1 MEPMDVLRPAPLPG
15 PDGTAAPVD
24 LRAELPRLFGFAS
37 FRPGQ
42 EDLVRR
48 ALEGRSCLA
57 VLPTGSG
64 KSLCYQLPAMLRPT
78 PTLVVSPLIALM
90 QDQVDHAP
98 AALRNRVTLINSTLD
113 PEEAAA
119 RLQGLVSGR
128 IRLLYAAPE
137 RLRQARFT
145 DALRVARVG
154 LVVVDEAHCVA
165 LWGHD
170 FRPDYLFIR
179 AALAGPLREAAVLA
193 LTATATPAT
202 ADEIRAALGRPD
214 MEVVR
219 RPVVRGNLRYEVLR
233 LGDEEDK
240 LRCTLELAA
249 RSAGAGIVYVRAR
262 QRCERVAELLRRAGV
277 AAAAYHAGLER
288 EERAGAQADFLAG
301 RLRVVVATT
310 AFGMG
315 VDKPDIR
322 WVLLYNYP
330 TSLEEFVQQTGRAGR
345 DGAPSVCTLLATT
358 RDAQNLRTF
367 ARRDAPDVEELRRVW
382 SALRAA
388 SLPSGAVA
396 VAPSDLAVAAALP
409 EGKDARVHCG
419 VLERAGLLERQTDT
433 GGQMR
438 LHLLPPPP
446 DAPARIA
453 GLVSRMAEAA
463 AERTLRMVAFA
474 ESQRCRHEQV
484 AAHFGDRLDPPCAR
498 CDVCAPQ
505 PGPAVSAPRAAPPPP
520 AHPEIAILDAVTA
533 LRWPLGRSGLVAMLR
548 GSVATPPSARGSPA
562 FGILAAV
569 PAGTLERW
577 IDALVASGNLVR
589 QETEGGYPVLVPGR
603 RSDLPEF
610 TAPAPRAPRSGRRRG
625 AGARLEA
632 GEEPLEE
639 AAQERFAALRAW
651 RAEQARAAGVPP
663 YVILHDRTL
672 REIARRRPATL
683 EDLAEIPGI
692 GTRRLATHGEP
703 LLALLAE
710 RGG

>member
-1 MEPMDVLRPAPLPG
+1 MGIMDVVRPAPLPG
-15 PDGTAAPVD
+15 ADGAAGAVD
-24 LRAELPRLFGFAS
+24 LRAALTQLFGFPS

-42 EDLVRR
+42 EDLARR

-98 AALRNRVTLINSTLD
+98 AGLRDRVTLINSTLE
-113 PEEAAA
+113 PEDAAA

-145 DALRVARVG
+145 DTLHAARVG

-233 LGDEEDK
+233 LADEEDK
-240 LRCTLELAA
+240 LRCTLELAG

-262 QRCERVAELLRRAGV
+262 QRCERVADLLRRAGV
-277 AAAAYHAGLER
+277 AAAAYHAGLGR
-288 EERAGAQADFLAG
+288 EERAAAQADFLAG

-345 DGAPSVCTLLATT
+345 DGGPSACTLLATT
-358 RDAQNLRTF
+358 RDGQNLRTF
-367 ARRDAPDVEELRRVW
+367 ARRDAPEVEELRRVW
-382 SALRAA
+382 SALKAA
-388 SLPSGAVA
+388 SAPSGAVA
-396 VAPSDLAVAAALP
+396 VAPSDLAAAAALP
-409 EGKDARVHCG
+409 DGRDARVHCG
-419 VLERAGLLERQTDT
+419 VLERAGLLERQMDA

-446 DAPARIA
+446 DAPSRIA
-453 GLVSRMAEAA
+453 DLVRRMGEAA
-463 AERTLRMVAFA
+463 DERVDRMVAFA
-474 ESQRCRHEQV
+474 EAQRCRHAQV
-484 AAHFGDRLDPPCAR
+484 AAHFGDRLDPPCGH

-505 PGPAVSAPRAAPPPP
+505 PGPAASVRLAPPPP
-520 AHPEIAILDAVTA
+520 PPHPAVTIMDAVAA

-548 GSVATPPSARGSPA
+548 GSVTTPPSARGSPA
-562 FGILAAV
+562 FGVLGAV

-577 IDALVASGNLVR
+577 IDTLVAAGHLVR
-589 QETEGGYPVLVPGR
+589 QETEGGYPVLVAGR
-603 RSDLPEF
+603 RSELPEF
-610 TAPAPRAPRSGRRRG
+610 TPPPARAPRSGGRRG
-625 AGARLEA
+625 SGPRLDP

-639 AAQERFAALRAW
+639 AEQERFEALRAW
-651 RAEQARAAGVPP
+651 RAEQARQAGVPP

-683 EDLAEIPGI
+683 EELADIPGI
-692 GTRRLATHGEP
+692 GPRRLATHGE
-703 LLALLAE
+703 ALLAE
-710 RGG
+710 LGG